1 MARLTLNVGPYFFSF
16 YFFSLHRWCS
26 SVSPTLSVQGQS
38 LFRKS
43 AGFSFIRLASQPAN
57 QPASRPDTQTLQP
70 NPVSILIRRRF
81 RSVPMQKK
89 NKQKNK
95 KKPTTSLIFF
105 CFHRDSRLFLSI
117 GKYLATG
124 WRNNSWTESVYTS
137 ISLTDLLRAL
147 RSS

>member
-89 NKQKNK
+89 KQTKKQKK
-95 KKPTTSLIFF
+95 TDDFVDFF
-105 CFHRDSRLFLSI
+105 LLPQRFSSFSFHRQVPGNRL
-117 GKYLATG
+117 AQ
-124 WRNNSWTESVYTS
+124 
-137 ISLTDLLRAL
+137 
-147 RSS
+147 